1 MQGFKGRMTEP
12 PAYLFSKTILSK
24 SRETKINRSTKLA
37 PGLPPNLISRL
48 SQELQHF
55 RLSPRPVRPGPV
67 SSAPS
72 VSVKRYLGNHK
83 QTRKKKMTAKH
94 HIFHITFTT
103 LLIHRPKYTNQP
115 SNDTLLQN
123 TDKDT
128 RHFRES
134 AALGTV
140 RAPCGQNRRPRS
152 IAMSAQ

>member
-83 QTRKKKMTAKH
+83 QTRKKKMTDPCNFSKIAQ
-94 HIFHITFTT
+94 
-103 LLIHRPKYTNQP
+103 LLRQSVRLARDY
-115 SNDTLLQN
+115 S
-123 TDKDT
+123 T
-128 RHFRES
+128 R
-134 AALGTV
+134 L
-140 RAPCGQNRRPRS
+140 
-152 IAMSAQ
+152 